1 MQYCYDSK
9 MVHAVN
15 GAYGPH
21 MTKSMN
27 GIFSKAWAKSITVK
41 LRINLEGLDLHP
53 TYVGQS
59 S

>member
-1 MQYCYDSK
+1 

-15 GAYGPH
+15 GAYGPN

-41 LRINLEGLDLHP
+41 LRINLKGLDLHP